1 MNRRVHSR
9 SFDEIFID
17 SLNLPEIKRSGFFIS
32 EKKKKPSYHS
42 LSLELKLS
50 NDDLIHDEYFNMS
63 SEGEEMEQLII
74 SSPKKYNENAFHF
87 QKEKRIAF
95 KNLDKLTEKIQFIDY
110 ERTKEMEEVL
120 IRSLK
125 KHFYF
130 RTLTDQQM

>member
-9 SFDEIFID
+9 TFDEIFID
-17 SLNLPEIKRSGFFIS
+17 SLNMPENKKSGFFRS
-32 EKKKKPSYHS
+32 EKKQKRSCHS
-42 LSLELKLS
+42 LSLDLKLS

-74 SSPKKYNENAFHF
+74 YSPNKNNENIFDL
-87 QKEKRIAF
+87 QQEKRIAF
-95 KNLDKLTEKIQFIDY
+95 KNLDKLTEKIQFIDF
-110 ERTKEMEEVL
+110 EKTKEMEEIL

>member
-17 SLNLPEIKRSGFFIS
+17 SLNLPEIKKSGFFTT
-32 EKKKKPSYHS
+32 EKKKKRSYHS
-42 LSLELKLS
+42 LSFELELS
-50 NDDLIHDEYFNMS
+50 NDDLIHEYFNMS
-63 SEGEEMEQLII
+63 SEGEEMEQLIV
-74 SSPKKYNENAFHF
+74 SSPNKNESAFHF

-95 KNLDKLTEKIQFIDY
+95 KNLDMLTEKIQFIEY
-110 ERTKEMEEVL
+110 ERTKEMEEIL
-120 IRSLK
+120 FRSLK